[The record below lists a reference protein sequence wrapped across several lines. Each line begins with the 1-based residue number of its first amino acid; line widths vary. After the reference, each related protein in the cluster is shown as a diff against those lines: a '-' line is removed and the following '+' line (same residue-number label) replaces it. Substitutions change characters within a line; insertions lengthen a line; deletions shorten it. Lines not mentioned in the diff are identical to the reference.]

1 MLVNADLHIHSRF
14 SGGTSH
20 KMNIKTLSRE
30 ARRKGIH
37 LLATGDCLH
46 PLWVEEIKNEAG
58 GGGGGMGGGTGKR
71 KVENGIFDV
80 DGVKFLLSTEVEDR
94 NRVHHL
100 ILFPSLYAV
109 EGFRE
114 RVANHSKNIDTS
126 GRPFLDMNGE
136 EIASAA
142 VDVDAMIGPAHA
154 FTPWTA
160 MYAYHDSLSE
170 CYGDMTSSIH
180 FLELGLSA
188 DSNYADRISE
198 LHKLTFLSNSDSHS
212 PSPIR
217 LAREFNRLEI
227 QDYSWDEIRKAILHR
242 GGRGVVM
249 NAGFPPEEGKYNRTA
264 CTSCYRQY
272 SMQEAEEMKWR
283 CKCGGLIKRGVR
295 DRVEELADCEEP
307 VHPPSR
313 PPYLH
318 ILPLAEIMGKA
329 LHFSPLSKTV
339 QERWMRLMERFGSE
353 IHVLVDAD
361 MEEISRVAS
370 PAVASAIMAFRT
382 GNIKVIPG
390 GGGRYGEIEIM
401 ADEDSISVNKDR
413 QRRLVDWMN

>member
-1 MLVNADLHIHSRF
+1 MLVNADFHIHSRF
-14 SGGTSH
+14 SGGTSQ

-46 PLWVEEIKNEAG
+46 PLWLEEIKKEAG
-58 GGGGGMGGGTGKR
+58 GGGGMDGETGEK
-71 KVENGIFDV
+71 KAGNGIFDV
-80 DGVKFLLSTEVEDR
+80 DGVKFLLSTEVEDK

-109 EGFRE
+109 KGFRE
-114 RVANHSKNIDTS
+114 KVAGHSKNIDTG

-142 VDVDAMIGPAHA
+142 ADVDALIGPAHA

-188 DSNYADRISE
+188 DSDYADRISE
-198 LHKLTFLSNSDSHS
+198 LHGLTFLSNSDSHS
-212 PSPIR
+212 PSPVR

-227 QDYSWDEIRKAILHR
+227 QDYSWDEIRRAILHR
-242 GGRGVVM
+242 GGRRVVM

-272 SMQEAEEMKWR
+272 SMKEAEEMKWR

-295 DRVEELADCEEP
+295 DRVEELADCKEP
-307 VHPPSR
+307 VHPPFR
-313 PPYLH
+313 PPYIH

-339 QERWMRLMERFGSE
+339 QERWMGLMERFGSE

-361 MEEISRVAS
+361 IEEIRRVAS

-401 ADEDSISVNKDR
+401 ADEEVDKDR